1 VLVVGFQA
9 PMVCFGIHTRVLVAV
24 IAAVGLV
31 GYLSF
36 PLYRDVY
43 AGVPASIPISEVRA
57 TCDAGAA
64 SATCG
69 TLVSRLNAGRFRVAT
84 TIPASRV
91 TMTVADA
98 PAIARTRFLL
108 VRTSVP
114 GRLGVAADLP
124 AAGPE
129 ILGVDV
135 HPGER
140 QAIDLRDGR
149 VAPSSQWSRITF
161 AAASP
166 QEPIVVDEIGFL
178 ESRDGLLRP
187 PRQPFQRIPAARFY
201 SVFAPLATLA
211 LCAFVVV
218 AVWLA
223 PSRSLSRIGPW
234 LMAALCASIGML
246 ELGTTFSP
254 YWSRD
259 LRSVYAAELV
269 RSGPDGN
276 LTGGLYE
283 GSRLVQG
290 LGQTVPSGPGGTV
303 QWHRMPGYGL
313 FSAVAAAIGRTT
325 DLIEI
330 AMLVIVLQLI
340 VYSASLGIFMV
351 AAQRV
356 FAPGIAWLM
365 GVSLA
370 ILPKQ
375 IANTQ
380 VDAIV
385 AAIALLVMA
394 ALLTYLAEEQE
405 RGTAAFRTYCL
416 VNLAFALWFLMRN
429 DVLPGWIAV
438 SLVLS
443 WRRWHYFLVPVALI
457 ATIAL
462 PWALYKRQY
471 RHTFDLMPTNT
482 GEVMFLSL
490 CEVPGRFP
498 FACTDAGYFDW
509 AARNGESDPTSRRAS
524 TLAIREV
531 VRHWITYPVHFAF
544 MVWFKFR
551 RCVYN
556 SSWPG
561 FQTPFNQPYIVLR
574 EAGGFL
580 YLLAVVAVSL
590 LVDHQRRRSMLLG
603 WALFFN
609 MPLFFVMF
617 ESSGRFYPAAG
628 VALNV
633 LALALLFERGLYVQM
648 ARRPWRAAAVAACVA
663 AFVVAGEPVERWIT
677 ANDAV
682 HYWAPLLDP
691 AASTLGFA
699 RIR

>member
-1 VLVVGFQA
+1 
-9 PMVCFGIHTRVLVAV
+9 MICFRIHTRVLVAV

-31 GYLSF
+31 GYLSR

-43 AGVPASIPISEVRA
+43 AGVPASIAVPTLRA
-57 TCDAGAA
+57 SCEADVETAKCD
-64 SATCG
+64 TI
-69 TLVSRLNAGRFRVAT
+69 VSTLNAGRFRVAT
-84 TIPASRV
+84 SIPSSRV
-91 TMTVADA
+91 TITVGDA
-98 PAIARTRFLL
+98 SAIARARFLL
-108 VRTSVP
+108 VRTAVP
-114 GRLGVAADLP
+114 GRLVVEADGP
-124 AAGPE
+124 AGRTE
-129 ILGVDV
+129 ILGSNI
-135 HPGER
+135 HSGER
-140 QAIDLRDGR
+140 QVIDVPAAAIN
-149 VAPSSQWSRITF
+149 WNRITF
-161 AAASP
+161 VPAATR
-166 QEPIVVDEIGFL
+166 EPTVIDELGFP
-178 ESRDGLLRP
+178 EGRDGLLRP
-187 PRQPFQRIPAARFY
+187 PLQPFQRIPAARFY
-201 SVFAPLATLA
+201 SVYAALATLV
-211 LCAFVVV
+211 LCAFIVV
-218 AVWLA
+218 AAWLA
-223 PSRSLSRIGPW
+223 PSRTLTRIGPW
-234 LMAALCASIGML
+234 LIAGLCVSISML

-259 LRSVYAAELV
+259 LRSLYAAELV
-269 RSGPDGN
+269 HSGVEGN

-290 LGQTVPSGPGGTV
+290 LGQTVPPGIV

-313 FSAVAAAIGRTT
+313 FNAVAATIGRTT

-330 AMLVIVLQLI
+330 AMVVIVLQVI
-340 VYSASLGIFMV
+340 VYSASVGIFMLV
-351 AAQRV
+351 AQRM

-375 IANTQ
+375 VANTQ
-380 VDAIV
+380 VDSIM

-405 RGTAAFRTYCL
+405 RGQATFRTFCL

-443 WRRWHYFLVPVALI
+443 YRRWHYLAVPVVLM

-490 CEVPGRFP
+490 CEVPGSFP
-498 FACTDAGYFDW
+498 YACTDAGYFDW
-509 AARNGESDPTSRRAS
+509 AARIGQSDPTSRRAS
-524 TLAIREV
+524 NQAMREV
-531 VRHWITYPVHFAF
+531 LRHWITYPVHFAF

-556 SSWPG
+556 SAWPG
-561 FQTPFNQPYIVLR
+561 FQTPFNQPYIILR
-574 EAGGFL
+574 EAGAFL

-590 LVDHQRRRSMLLG
+590 AVNHRRRRSILLG

-633 LALALLFERGLYVQM
+633 LAIALLFERGLYTQM
-648 ARRPWRAAAVAACVA
+648 ARHPWRVAAVVACVVVL
-663 AFVVAGEPVERWIT
+663 VVAGEPVERWIMT
-677 ANDAV
+677 HDAL

-691 AASTLGFA
+691 AASTLRFA
-699 RIR
+699 SHR